1 MNRVVAIIAA
11 LLLLVVAAGASALA
25 APSQHADRHPVLADS
40 SAEPE
45 PSAEIEADDPEP
57 QDQESGTPS
66 DQLLDRIV
74 ARLGDHGIETDAG
87 MLADL
92 ADRYG
97 VGGAV
102 RILAWADAAG
112 VSAEEI
118 AAMFDSGL
126 GWGEIAGQLN
136 GDDESLHLSPGIG
149 WLMGNGH
156 AGGDGPG
163 NGVGHAYG
171 RANAPGQQGK

>member
-1 MNRVVAIIAA
+1 MNRVVAVIVA
-11 LLLLVVAAGASALA
+11 LLLLVLAVGASALA
-25 APSQHADRHPVLADS
+25 APSQHGDRHPVLADAS
-40 SAEPE
+40 PEPE
-45 PSAEIEADDPEP
+45 SPGEVEADDPET
-57 QDQESGTPS
+57 QDQASGTPS

-74 ARLGDHGIETDAG
+74 AHLDDQGIETDAATV
-87 MLADL
+87 ADL

-112 VSAEEI
+112 VSTDEI
-118 AAMFDSGL
+118 ASMFDSGL
-126 GWGEIAGQLN
+126 GWGAIARQLN
-136 GDDESLHLSPGIG
+136 GEDDSLHLSPGIG

-156 AGGDGPG
+156 AAGNGPG
-163 NGVGHAYG
+163 NGLGHAYG